1 MRGVATVVS
10 VTEPLLA
17 AFREPGRLAGLGP
30 RQWRSV
36 LRTARRTALHPRL
49 GGMVADAGISD
60 RLPPRVREQLQ
71 AAERLAQHHHRLLHW
86 EIGRIR
92 RALVGTAIPIVL
104 LKGAA
109 YVAAELPMARGR
121 LADDIDLL
129 VPRESLAEVER
140 RLREWGWEPLP
151 ADEYDDHYYRA
162 WMHELPPLRHR
173 ERGTVLD
180 VHHAILP
187 PTGRVH
193 PDSRLL
199 FAASRPLGS
208 SGYRVLAPQDMLL
221 HSAAHLFQD
230 GDLAGGLRDL
240 TDLDWMFR
248 HFGANEARFWEQ
260 LVPRAEQLQLTGPL
274 FYAVR
279 YAVEFLHTPVPD
291 HVRDQTRCGRPG
303 RVSGWLMDRLAG
315 KILIPETRDGE
326 SWSALAARG
335 LLYLRS
341 HWLRMPPGLLLR
353 HLRWKAWRAVQKRQ
367 G

>member
-1 MRGVATVVS
+1 MAPGAELFLTA
-10 VTEPLLA
+10 L
-17 AFREPGRLAGLGP
+17 REPGQLERLSP

-49 GGMVADAGISD
+49 GAFVAQAGITD

-71 AAERLAQHHHRLLHW
+71 AAELVAEHHHRLLRW
-86 EIGRIR
+86 ELGRIR
-92 RALVGTAIPIVL
+92 RALAGTAIPTVL

-109 YVAAELPMARGR
+109 YVAADLPMARGR

-129 VPRESLAEVER
+129 VPRESLEEVER
-140 RLREWGWEPLP
+140 LLREWGWEPLP

-180 VHHAILP
+180 VHHTILP
-187 PTGRVH
+187 PTGRVR
-193 PDSRLL
+193 PDPRLL
-199 FAASRPLGS
+199 FEASQPIGS
-208 SGYRVLAPQDMLL
+208 SGYRMLAPHDMLL

-230 GDLAGGLRDL
+230 SDLAGGLRDL
-240 TDLDWMFR
+240 SDLDLMFR
-248 HFGANEARFWEQ
+248 HFGAHDAGLGEQ
-260 LVPRAEQLQLTGPL
+260 LVPRAEQLQLAGPL

-279 YAVEFLHTPVPD
+279 YAVEFLNTPVPD
-291 HVRDQTRCGRPG
+291 RVRSQVRCGRPG
-303 RVSGWLMDRLAG
+303 GVSVWLMDRLAH
-315 KILIPETRDGE
+315 KALVPETCDGE
-326 SWSALAARG
+326 SWLAMAARG
-335 LLYLRS
+335 LLYLRA

-353 HLRWKAWRAVQKRQ
+353 HLSWKAWRAVQKRQ

>member
-1 MRGVATVVS
+1 MVP
-10 VTEPLLA
+10 VTEPLIA
-17 AFREPGRLAGLGP
+17 AIREPGQLAHLSP

-49 GGMVADAGISD
+49 GAMVADAGISD
-60 RLPPRVREQLQ
+60 RLPPRVRDQLQ
-71 AAERLAQHHHRLLHW
+71 SAERLAQHHHRLLRW

-92 RALVGTAIPIVL
+92 RALANTTIPTVL

-109 YVAAELPMARGR
+109 YVAADLPMARGR

-129 VPRESLAEVER
+129 VPRESLEEVER
-140 RLREWGWEPLP
+140 LLREWGWEPLP

-187 PTGRVH
+187 PTGRVR

-199 FAASRPLGS
+199 FEASRPVGS

-230 GDLAGGLRDL
+230 SDLSGGLRDL

-248 HFGANEARFWEQ
+248 HFGKNEPRFWEH

-279 YAVEFLHTPVPD
+279 YAIELLNTPVPD
-291 HVRDQTRCGRPG
+291 QVREQVHGGRSG
-303 RVSGWLMDRLAG
+303 RGSGWLMDRLAR
-315 KILIPETRDGE
+315 KVLIPETRDGE
-326 SWSALAARG
+326 SWSAMAARG
-335 LLYLRS
+335 LLYVRA
-341 HWLRMPPGLLLR
+341 HWLRMPAGLLLR
-353 HLRWKAWRAVQKRQ
+353 HLSWKAWRAVQKRQ